1 MSSFPLALRRVLIA
15 LSGDIVGFIPA
26 ALLVG
31 AFCIVSMGLA
41 GITAC
46 IFVLLASSGL
56 LLGTLIP
63 AGLGL
68 GTHFRGHLL
77 LGASAP
83 FLALFILY
91 PGASAFAQDFRRFTL
106 VSAAIIAL
114 TTFLLELFA
123 SRVLKWRG

>member
-1 MSSFPLALRRVLIA
+1 
-15 LSGDIVGFIPA
+15 
-26 ALLVG
+26 
-31 AFCIVSMGLA
+31 MGLA

-46 IFVLLASSGL
+46 MFVLGASSGM

-63 AGLGL
+63 AGLGF

-83 FLALFILY
+83 FLALIILY

-106 VSAAIIAL
+106 VSAAIIAIA
-114 TTFLLELFA
+114 TFTLELLA
-123 SRVLKWRG
+123 SRVLNWRG

>member
-1 MSSFPLALRRVLIA
+1 

-41 GITAC
+41 GVIAS

-63 AGLGL
+63 AGLGW

-83 FLALFILY
+83 FLALFMLY
-91 PGASAFAQDFRRFTL
+91 PGASGFVEDFRRFTI
-106 VSAAIIAL
+106 VSGAIIAL
-114 TTFLLELFA
+114 TMFLLELLL
-123 SRVLKWRG
+123 SRVLMWQG

>member
-1 MSSFPLALRRVLIA
+1 MLALRRVLIA

-41 GITAC
+41 GVTAC
-46 IFVLLASSGL
+46 LFVLLASSGM

-63 AGLGL
+63 AGLGW

-77 LGASAP
+77 LGGSAP
-83 FLALFILY
+83 FLALFMLY
-91 PGASAFAQDFRRFTL
+91 PGSSMFAEDFRRFTL

-114 TTFLLELFA
+114 TTFLLEVFL
-123 SRVLKWRG
+123 SKVLTWRG

>member
-1 MSSFPLALRRVLIA
+1 
-15 LSGDIVGFIPA
+15 
-26 ALLVG
+26 
-31 AFCIVSMGLA
+31 MGLA

-63 AGLGL
+63 AGLGF

-77 LGASAP
+77 LGAVAP
-83 FLALFILY
+83 FLALFLLY
-91 PGASAFAQDFRRFTL
+91 PGASAFAENFWRFTL

-114 TTFLLELFA
+114 TTFVLDLFM
-123 SRVLKWRG
+123 SRVLKWRTASLPARPTF

>member
-1 MSSFPLALRRVLIA
+1 MPLRRVLIA
-15 LSGDIVGFIPA
+15 LSGDILGFIPA

-41 GITAC
+41 GIIAC
-46 IFVLLASSGL
+46 VYVLLASSGI

-63 AGLGL
+63 AGLGF

-83 FLALFILY
+83 FLALFLLY
-91 PGASAFAQDFRRFTL
+91 PGSPAFAEDFRRFTIL
-106 VSAAIIAL
+106 
-114 TTFLLELFA
+114 
-123 SRVLKWRG
+123 

>member
-1 MSSFPLALRRVLIA
+1 M
-15 LSGDIVGFIPA
+15 SGDIVGFIPA

-63 AGLGL
+63 AGLGF

-83 FLALFILY
+83 FLALFFLY
-91 PGASAFAQDFRRFTL
+91 PGSPAFAEDFRRFTIL
-106 VSAAIIAL
+106 SAAIIAL
-114 TTFLLELFA
+114 ATFLLELFL

>member
-1 MSSFPLALRRVLIA
+1 M
-15 LSGDIVGFIPA
+15 SGDIVGFIPA

-46 IFVLLASSGL
+46 IYVLLASSGL
-56 LLGTLIP
+56 LPGTIIP
-63 AGLGL
+63 AGLGW

-77 LGASAP
+77 LGAIAP
-83 FLALFILY
+83 FLALFLLY
-91 PGASAFAQDFRRFTL
+91 PGASAFTQDFKRFTI

-114 TTFLLELFA
+114 ATFLLELFI
-123 SRVLKWRG
+123 SMILKWRDNGRS

>member
-1 MSSFPLALRRVLIA
+1 MVSVPLALRRVLTA

-41 GITAC
+41 GVTAC

-63 AGLGL
+63 AGLGF

-77 LGASAP
+77 LGASTP

-91 PGASAFAQDFRRFTL
+91 PGASAFAENFGRFTL
-106 VSAAIIAL
+106 MSAAIIAL
-114 TTFLLELFA
+114 ATFLIELFL
-123 SRVLKWRG
+123 SRILKWQG

>member
-1 MSSFPLALRRVLIA
+1 

-26 ALLVG
+26 ALFVG

-41 GITAC
+41 GVTAC
-46 IFVLLASSGL
+46 IYVVLASLGL
-56 LLGTLIP
+56 LVGTLIP
-63 AGLGL
+63 AALGF

-83 FLALFILY
+83 FLALFFLY
-91 PGASAFAQDFRRFTL
+91 PGLSAFAEDFRGFTL

-114 TTFLLELFA
+114 ATFLLEVFL
-123 SRVLKWRG
+123 SRVLRWRG

>member
-1 MSSFPLALRRVLIA
+1 

-41 GITAC
+41 GVIAS

-63 AGLGL
+63 AGLGW

-83 FLALFILY
+83 FLALFLLY
-91 PGASAFAQDFRRFTL
+91 PGTSAFAQDFNRFTL
-106 VSAAIIAL
+106 ISGAIIAL
-114 TTFLLELFA
+114 TTFLLELLL
-123 SRVLKWRG
+123 SRVLKWQG